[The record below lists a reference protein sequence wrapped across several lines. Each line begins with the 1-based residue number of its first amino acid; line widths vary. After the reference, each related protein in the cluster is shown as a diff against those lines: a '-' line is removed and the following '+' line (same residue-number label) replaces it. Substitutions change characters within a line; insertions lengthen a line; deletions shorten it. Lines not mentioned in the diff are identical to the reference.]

1 MFLFFL
7 TTFVCSH
14 ERASSD
20 FVIGFYECGLQNADV
35 LCCGSLGLQ
44 SSPMRMPAAQYLIL
58 RAIGAPAVVVA
69 LAVQGVFRGFKD
81 TKTPLYATSKWSEVS
96 FVCFETT
103 KYNLRT
109 FFFRLVFSVG
119 DFVLTQ
125 GFYLLIAVGGNVV
138 NIALDPI
145 LIFTLKLGV
154 SGAAIATVISQ

>member
-1 MFLFFL
+1 
-7 TTFVCSH
+7 
-14 ERASSD
+14 
-20 FVIGFYECGLQNADV
+20 
-35 LCCGSLGLQ
+35 
-44 SSPMRMPAAQYLIL
+44 MRMPAAQYLIL

-69 LAVQGVFRGFKD
+69 LAIQGVFRGFKD
-81 TKTPLYATSKWSEVS
+81 TKTPLYATSKWSEV
-96 FVCFETT
+96 FFACFETT
-103 KYNLRT
+103 KYNLPT
-109 FFFRLVFSVG
+109 FFLILVASVC